1 MRLSQGLY
9 FGLLGAMVLRFAT
22 QIASL
27 PPVVASH
34 FGPGGQPDGW
44 MSRGIFAVFG
54 LLPVIVSLIVVVGA
68 PRLTSRLPISMINLP
83 NKDYWLAPERRAL
96 GLTKLAG
103 QMEWFGALLVAFF
116 IFTYELVFQ
125 ANRGGTALAEGPFL
139 VGLALFF
146 AGTIYSVYRTFRAF
160 AMPET

>member
-22 QIASL
+22 QLSSL

-44 MSRGIFAVFG
+44 MSRGVFAGFG

-68 PRLTSRLPISMINLP
+68 PHLTSRLPTSMINLP
-83 NKDYWLAPERRAL
+83 NKEFWLAPERRGLAL
-96 GLTKLAG
+96 SKLAE

-116 IFTYELVFQ
+116 IFTYELVFL
-125 ANRGGTALAEGPFL
+125 ANQRGTALAEGPFL
-139 VGLALFF
+139 VGLAVFF
-146 AGTIYSVYRTFRAF
+146 AGAIYSVYRTFRAF
-160 AMPET
+160 ALPQA